1 MNYRQKRYKAN
12 LSVYTVARELGISY
26 EKYLEVDKGERD
38 LAGKYV
44 DKFCEVLDRAKEINF
59 NRKQKLRNIEE
70 WIASGQIKED
80 MAKMGYSQSS
90 LAKAIGIKQPT
101 ISSIISTPSSASDDS
116 KERIYDFLHDSIN
129 KNIKTEKPKVKP
141 VEVISAEPTVTEIT
155 EDFIQT
161 IEELPEVEKI
171 EVEVP
176 EEETEEEWEFEEEP
190 SILRKVM
197 EADTE
202 EDFLDISLKSLK
214 EENERLRRQ
223 IYLYEK
229 LIERL

>member
-1 MNYRQKRYKAN
+1 MNYRQKRYSAG

-26 EKYLEVDKGERD
+26 EKYLEVDRGARD
-38 LAGKYV
+38 LEGEYV

-59 NRKQKLRNIEE
+59 NRMQKLRDIEG
-70 WIASGQIKED
+70 WITSGQIKED
-80 MAKMGYSQSS
+80 ITKMGYTQSS
-90 LAKAIGIKQPT
+90 LARKIGVKQAT
-101 ISSIISTPSSASDDS
+101 INQIVNKRGDYSDDM

-129 KNIKTEKPKVKP
+129 KNIEIEKPKVKP

-161 IEELPEVEKI
+161 IEELPEVESI

-176 EEETEEEWEFEEEP
+176 EEETEEELEFEEEP
-190 SILRKVM
+190 SILRKLM

-202 EDFLDISLKSLK
+202 EDYLDISLKSLK